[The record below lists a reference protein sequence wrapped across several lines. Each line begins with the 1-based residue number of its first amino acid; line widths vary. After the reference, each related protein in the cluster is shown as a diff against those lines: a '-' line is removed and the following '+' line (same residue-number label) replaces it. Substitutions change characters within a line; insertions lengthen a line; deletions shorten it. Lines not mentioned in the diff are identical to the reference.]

1 MCINMSH
8 QMNTVASLSSTL
20 TQPVVSPNFF
30 RSPMTFYE
38 STLKLRSTRN
48 VFVFPQFFQQLKM
61 YLLIALLTGHIL
73 NICVTMSSYRSTS
86 QLLLPLGYLKS
97 IKIINEKSI
106 PEHTNI

>member
-1 MCINMSH
+1 MYINMSH

-20 TQPVVSPNFF
+20 TQLVVSPNFY

-48 VFVFPQFFQQLKM
+48 VFVFSQFFQQLKM

-86 QLLLPLGYLKS
+86 QLHLPLGHLKS
-97 IKIINEKSI
+97 IKISK
-106 PEHTNI
+106 